1 VSHCEVTFCTSIRCG
16 KETGSGRG
24 GGGGEAR
31 TVQSNGDA
39 FGQHMAVRAYENRHL
54 AQRVQLEQLLMVL
67 LVILVCVDDVQLE
80 ALRFRDG

>member
-1 VSHCEVTFCTSIRCG
+1 VSHCEVTFCTSIGAERDRFW
-16 KETGSGRG
+16 E
-24 GGGGEAR
+24 GGEAR

-39 FGQHMAVRAYENRHL
+39 FGQHMAIRAYENRHL

>member
-1 VSHCEVTFCTSIRCG
+1 
-16 KETGSGRG
+16 
-24 GGGGEAR
+24 
-31 TVQSNGDA
+31 
-39 FGQHMAVRAYENRHL
+39 MAIRAYENRHL

>member
-1 VSHCEVTFCTSIRCG
+1 MSHCEVTFCTSIGAERRPVL
-16 KETGSGRG
+16 GR
-24 GGGGEAR
+24 GEAR

-39 FGQHMAVRAYENRHL
+39 FGQHMAIRAYENRHL